1 MVILSVPSL
10 LFMLGNDIYCK
21 LLVYELYIKE
31 GKGPIKAL
39 KDQKIPDIFG
49 YEKLIKFT
57 VMMGEIRKFWL
68 EPTFIENVN

>member
-1 MVILSVPSL
+1 MVILSVPGL

-68 EPTFIENVN
+68 EST